1 MYFFLA
7 NTLAI
12 HIEKQDIL
20 AERKDLNVSLAAQEA
35 SNFQFPISIYSDMKW
50 KQYHPIVILIT
61 IITYASA

>member
-7 NTLAI
+7 KILAI

-35 SNFQFPISIYSDMKW
+35 SNFQFPISIYSDMK
-50 KQYHPIVILIT
+50 
-61 IITYASA
+61 